1 MDSCWRCR
9 TLRQD
14 DAHVCSVPSDARLR
28 YDDEP
33 ERDPDADAVRRAS
46 GAGRGRRKAVLV
58 LGSLR
63 ALPPDGWR
71 VRVGCGALDSRP
83 ARQVRGHA
91 SPASRP
97 RQSRPPRPAGSAST
111 PATRPAT
118 STAPARPE
126 EASVAPS
133 FPREGGPPTRAPAG
147 ASGRQSGSG
156 RGPSLAW
163 KSDRA
168 PARCRDDRGVAHM
181 EECLSRGRGCCPL
194 SGWWFLLWS
203 QACGAIRGF
212 ATLVMLIFAGLGTP
226 RPLFVARPPSKVG

>member
-14 DAHVCSVPSDARLR
+14 DAHVRSVPSDARLR

-63 ALPPDGWR
+63 TLPPDGWR

-133 FPREGGPPTRAPAG
+133 FPREAGPLASAGPG
-147 ASGRQSGSG
+147 ASGHQSGSVRG
-156 RGPSLAW
+156 RSLAGISVVRIDGGVVSELRPASQSSVSGPANTTEAGCFPSLSA
-163 KSDRA
+163 
-168 PARCRDDRGVAHM
+168 ARCR
-181 EECLSRGRGCCPL
+181 
-194 SGWWFLLWS
+194 S
-203 QACGAIRGF
+203 QAARALSSRSTGSSPS
-212 ATLVMLIFAGLGTP
+212 ATA
-226 RPLFVARPPSKVG
+226 ARA